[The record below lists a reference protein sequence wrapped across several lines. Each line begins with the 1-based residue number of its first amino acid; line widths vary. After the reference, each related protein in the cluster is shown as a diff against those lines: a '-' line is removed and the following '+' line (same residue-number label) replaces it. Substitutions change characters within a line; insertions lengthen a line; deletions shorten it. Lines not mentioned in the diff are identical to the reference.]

1 MGIPPERVL
10 VADSLPDSADSLAAL
25 LEGYGIP
32 AFAAYDGLKALE
44 LADAWK
50 PDAAVLEIDLPG
62 ISGVDLARRLRQKY
76 RAIRLVA
83 YTSWAVPVDR
93 KDALEAGFDHFLLKP
108 SQPELLLSSMGVET
122 GLLVQRSIDLQVAQ
136 VRRQIELVGSLL
148 TRAETFARQR
158 WSICDFVERS
168 IDMRQV
174 AITRMPIPH
183 ATREELAGEL
193 GLLSRRVALLR
204 SMHGPSSLQ

>member
-76 RAIRLVA
+76 RAITLVA

-93 KDALEAGFDHFLLKP
+93 KD
-108 SQPELLLSSMGVET
+108 
-122 GLLVQRSIDLQVAQ
+122 GLLVQRSIDLQVEQ

-174 AITRMPIPH
+174 AITRMPIPD